1 MEYINKKDLLELIDG
16 KLDWAKQIE
25 NEERM
30 KAYASVIATV
40 KTMPTLEVEFESES
54 DEEKQTIKI

>member
-16 KLDWAKQIE
+16 KLDWAKHIE

>member
-16 KLDWAKQIE
+16 KVDWAKQIE

-40 KTMPTLEVEFESES
+40 KTIPTLEVEFELES